1 MSDTAGYSKRIYK
14 KKYKQAVVRIADKI
28 PLAFKTKADRKAWIS
43 EITNKRMQDIKK
55 NELTNNI

>member
-1 MSDTAGYSKRIYK
+1 MSDTSGYSKRIYK

-43 EITNKRMQDIKK
+43 EITNKHMQDIKLM
-55 NELTNNI
+55 N